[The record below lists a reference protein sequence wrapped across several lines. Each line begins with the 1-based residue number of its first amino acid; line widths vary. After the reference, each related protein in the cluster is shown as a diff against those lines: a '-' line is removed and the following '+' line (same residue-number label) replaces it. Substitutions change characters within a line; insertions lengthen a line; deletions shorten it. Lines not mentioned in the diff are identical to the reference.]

1 MLLLLLLLLRAPPL
15 GSAGRGVWDGGMGG
29 RREGSG
35 RVGEP
40 VGRVRNM
47 QVDKIGG

>member
-1 MLLLLLLLLRAPPL
+1 M
-15 GSAGRGVWDGGMGG
+15 
-29 RREGSG
+29 EGWWEEVEEVEEEEG

-40 VGRVRNM
+40 VGRVRDV